1 MQAIEFEAQLIEGI
15 IHLPH
20 AYRHWH
26 EGQKVKIIV
35 LSDNEYQANA
45 ADNKNTMSCLDMIQA
60 DVGAIANAPDDLSTN
75 PDYLTGYGE

>member
-1 MQAIEFEAQLIEGI
+1 MQTIEFEAQLNEGI

-35 LSDNEYQANA
+35 LSDDENQADT
-45 ADNKNTMSCLDMIQA
+45 ADNKKTLSCLEMIQA
-60 DVGAIANAPDDLSTN
+60 DVGVIVNAPDDLSSN
-75 PDYLTGYGE
+75 PDYLKDYGK

>member
-1 MQAIEFEAQLIEGI
+1 MQTIEFEAQLNEGI

-35 LSDNEYQANA
+35 LSDDENQADT
-45 ADNKNTMSCLDMIQA
+45 ADNKKTLSCLEMIQA
-60 DVGAIANAPDDLSTN
+60 DVGVIVNAPDDLSSN
-75 PDYLTGYGE
+75 PDYLKGYGK